1 MNHRILIEFN
11 YWFFMYNIT
20 NIYEVV
26 MLIVNSIESLFLET
40 KKFNGSVGFVPTM
53 GALHEGHLTLIRQA
67 RKENDFVVVSIF
79 VNPTQFLEG
88 EDLDAYP
95 RKEEADAKICEL
107 AGVDVIFMPT
117 AEMMYEQDE
126 LSITAPAIKGFIL
139 EGTKRPGHFDG
150 MLQVVMKLLNLIAY
164 NKPSEFRAY
173 FGKKDAQQLALIEQM
188 VRNYFINVNIIPCE
202 IVRDSDGLAL
212 SSRNVYLSKEERVKA
227 LSLSRSLKKATEMVM
242 KKECSVLEIKKEMEQ
257 VLSSVDIE
265 YVALVNR
272 QFQAIEKV
280 EIGNTII
287 LVAAG
292 VGQTRLIDNLW
303 I

>member
-1 MNHRILIEFN
+1 M
-11 YWFFMYNIT
+11 
-20 NIYEVV
+20 VV
-26 MLIVNSIESLFLET
+26 VNSIEALYKET

-53 GALHEGHLTLIRQA
+53 GALHEGHLSLIRQA

-95 RKEEADAKICEL
+95 RKEKADFKICEL
-107 AGVDVIFMPT
+107 SGVDVIFMPN
-117 AEMMYEQDE
+117 ALMMYEFDE
-126 LSITAPAIKGFIL
+126 LSITAPAVRGFIL

-164 NKPSEFRAY
+164 NKPTAFRAY

-188 VRNYFINVNIIPCE
+188 VRNYFINVQIIPCD
-202 IVRDSDGLAL
+202 IIRDADGLAL
-212 SSRNVYLSKEERVKA
+212 SSRNIYLSKEERVKA

-242 KKECSVLEIKKEMEQ
+242 QKELNVKLISEAMRE
-257 VLSSVDIE
+257 VLSKVDVE

-272 QFQAIEKV
+272 RFEAIEKV

-292 VGQTRLIDNLW
+292 VGKTRLIDNLW
-303 I
+303 L

>member
-1 MNHRILIEFN
+1 MI
-11 YWFFMYNIT
+11 
-20 NIYEVV
+20 
-26 MLIVNSIESLFLET
+26 IVNSIEKLFQVT
-40 KKFNGSVGFVPTM
+40 STFKGSVGFVPTM
-53 GALHEGHLTLIRQA
+53 GALHEGHLSLIRQA
-67 RKENDFVVVSIF
+67 RKENDAVVVSIF

-95 RKEEADAKICEL
+95 RKEEADTKICEL
-107 AGVDVIFMPT
+107 AGVDVIFMPNS
-117 AEMMYEQDE
+117 EMMYELDE
-126 LSITAPAIKGFIL
+126 LSITAPAIRGFIL

-164 NKPSEFRAY
+164 NKPTDFRAY
-173 FGKKDAQQLALIEQM
+173 FGKKDAQQLALITQM
-188 VRNYFINVNIIPCE
+188 VKNYFINVTIVPCD

-212 SSRNVYLSKEERVKA
+212 SSRNVYLSKEERVNA
-227 LSLSRSLKKATEMVM
+227 LSLSRSLKKATELVM
-242 KKECSVLEIKKEMEQ
+242 QKEFNVEKITEQMLTVLTEVE
-257 VLSSVDIE
+257 VE

-272 QFQAIEKV
+272 QFQAIKKV

-292 VGQTRLIDNLW
+292 VGKTRLIDNLW

>member
-1 MNHRILIEFN
+1 MI
-11 YWFFMYNIT
+11 
-20 NIYEVV
+20 V
-26 MLIVNSIESLFLET
+26 VNSIEALFKET
-40 KKFNGSVGFVPTM
+40 EKLNGSVGFVPTM

-95 RKEEADAKICEL
+95 RKEEADSKICEL
-107 AGVDVIFMPT
+107 AGVDIIFMPN
-117 AEMMYEQDE
+117 AEMMYEHDE
-126 LSITAPAIKGFIL
+126 LSITAPAIRGFIL

-164 NKPSEFRAY
+164 NKPKEFRAY

-188 VRNYFINVNIIPCE
+188 VRNYFINVQIVPCD
-202 IVRDSDGLAL
+202 IVRDADGLAL
-212 SSRNVYLSKEERVKA
+212 SSRNIYLSKEERQKA
-227 LSLSRSLKKATEMVM
+227 LSLSRSLKKATELVM
-242 KKECSVLEIKKEMEQ
+242 KEELNVKLIKAEMRA
-257 VLSSVDIE
+257 VLSDVELE

-272 QFQAIEKV
+272 RFEAIEEV

-292 VGQTRLIDNLW
+292 VGKTRLIDNLW

>member
-1 MNHRILIEFN
+1 MI
-11 YWFFMYNIT
+11 
-20 NIYEVV
+20 
-26 MLIVNSIESLFLET
+26 IVNSIETLFKET
-40 KKFNGSVGFVPTM
+40 EKLNGSVGFVPTM

-95 RKEEADAKICEL
+95 RKEKADSKICEL
-107 AGVDVIFMPT
+107 AGVDIIFMPN
-117 AEMMYEQDE
+117 AVMMYEEDE
-126 LSITAPAIKGFIL
+126 LSITAPAVRGFIL

-164 NKPSEFRAY
+164 NKPTAFRAY
-173 FGKKDAQQLALIEQM
+173 FGKKDAQQLVLIEQM
-188 VRNYFINVNIIPCE
+188 VRNYFINVQIVPCD
-202 IVRDSDGLAL
+202 IVRDTDGLAL
-212 SSRNVYLSKEERVKA
+212 SSRNVYLSKEERQKA
-227 LSLSRSLKKATEMVM
+227 LSLSRSLKKATELVM
-242 KKECSVLEIKKEMEQ
+242 KQELNVKKIEAEMRE
-257 VLSSVDIE
+257 VLSEVEIE

-272 QFQAIEKV
+272 HFEAIEEV

-292 VGQTRLIDNLW
+292 VGKTRLIDNLW